1 MFEVKGCEETIDIK
15 DISNKSGS
23 KSQIVYIPEFQLRK
37 WSLESWKNR
46 KKIRSDL
53 TRMQFLSRFKV

>member
-37 WSLESWKNR
+37 
-46 KKIRSDL
+46 
-53 TRMQFLSRFKV
+53 